1 MTIEVSALAAWDDLV
16 ACERFQRQ
24 LLGEPPGGALL
35 GVPALRAIVECGGL
49 VLGVRANRVTPEL
62 VAAAVDLPG
71 TYERFPALFS
81 LFFAVA
87 ETSRGQGVGQ
97 ALRLAERRAAL
108 ALGVEVVRSWVDP
121 LRSREGHVWWDRLG
135 AIGTGYER
143 NVLGDLADRV
153 HRGLATDR
161 VSVEWWL
168 RSPRT
173 SALLESGRPAAHLRA
188 PLHEMAVVTRTAAD
202 ASGLRILAGTERREG
217 AEHVLF
223 EIPSDID
230 RLREENPAEARR
242 WRLETRDA
250 FEWLVG
256 SGYLFVGLLH
266 EGGRSFHV
274 LEKAGRSTVL
284 GRDEDGRVV
293 G

>member
-1 MTIEVSALAAWDDLV
+1 MTIEVSSLATLDDLV

-35 GVPALRAIVECGGL
+35 GVPALRAIVDCGGL
-49 VLGVRANRVTPEL
+49 VLGVRANRVTPDL

-81 LFFAVA
+81 LSFAVA
-87 ETSRGQGVGQ
+87 ETARGQGVGR

-108 ALGVEVVRSWVDP
+108 ALGVDVVRSWLDP
-121 LRSREGHVWWDRLG
+121 LRSCEAHALWNRLG

-143 NVLGDLADRV
+143 NALGDLADRL

-161 VSVEWWL
+161 VTVEWWL

-173 SALLESGRPAAHLRA
+173 LALVEGGRPAAHLRA
-188 PLHEMAVVTRTAAD
+188 PLHEMAVVTRTTVD
-202 ASGLRILAGTERREG
+202 ASGHRILAGVELRDG

-230 RLREENPAEARR
+230 RLRRENPTEARR
-242 WRLETRDA
+242 WRLETREA
-250 FEWLVG
+250 FERLVG
-256 SGYLFVGLLH
+256 NGYLFVGLLH